1 MGYEKQMK
9 NLSIDKGFPSI
20 GYIVNNWP
28 QTKNILKKFILSNH
42 KKPDLCSLAITCM
55 HELQVFKINS
65 IKSVLIKCSKLCA
78 RNINYNTYHDQHHF
92 KSVLVISCIL
102 AKHLSLNYRERV
114 LLIFIAL
121 THDMNHQG
129 RRVLGA
135 KPFYQEN
142 KSYEGLE
149 KLLFKKILN
158 YKEMKRIKRIFQSTY
173 FPVKP
178 DHVNDEIE
186 KIILDADILS
196 SLMFG
201 PDVGIKLARRLKHEI
216 RYNEK
221 TELLFTN
228 FLKLLGEKCLYL
240 DFSKNSC

>member
-1 MGYEKQMK
+1 MFSK
-9 NLSIDKGFPSI
+9 
-20 GYIVNNWP
+20 
-28 QTKNILKKFILSNH
+28 KKFYRILE
-42 KKPDLCSLAITCM
+42 SLI
-55 HELQVFKINS
+55 
-65 IKSVLIKCSKLCA
+65 
-78 RNINYNTYHDQHHF
+78 
-92 KSVLVISCIL
+92 
-102 AKHLSLNYRERV
+102 
-114 LLIFIAL
+114 
-121 THDMNHQG
+121 
-129 RRVLGA
+129 
-135 KPFYQEN
+135 
-142 KSYEGLE
+142 
-149 KLLFKKILN
+149 KKILN

-178 DHVNDEIE
+178 DHVNDQIE

-240 DFSKNSC
+240 DFSKKSC